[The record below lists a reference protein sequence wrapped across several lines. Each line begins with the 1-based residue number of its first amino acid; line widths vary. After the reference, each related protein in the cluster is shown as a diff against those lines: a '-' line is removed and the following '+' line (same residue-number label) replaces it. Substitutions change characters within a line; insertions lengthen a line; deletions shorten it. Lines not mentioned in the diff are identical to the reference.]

1 MTVIPAFMYLKGL
14 AQTSQTLA
22 DRSVTSAQ
30 GFRAGALAAGIKA
43 SGKPDLGI
51 WAADVECVAAATFTP
66 NKFPAAPVVLSRAR
80 LAAADGRAQ
89 AVVFNAGNANAC
101 NGQQGLSDAQET
113 SRLAAEKLGISPDL
127 VLVASTGIIGV
138 PMPMDRVRLG
148 IPRLELRPDAGHEA
162 AQAIMTT
169 DTRPKESAIAL
180 EIGGAEV
187 RIGAM
192 TKGVG
197 MIHPNMATMLAFIG
211 TDANL
216 DKAFARATL
225 KRVVDL
231 TFNMITVDGDTS
243 TNDSCFLLA
252 NGLSGAPVLDGSSAD
267 SERFAEA
274 LEAVCTDLARQMA
287 ADGEGASKLL
297 EVVVTGAGSD
307 ADARSAARAV
317 VGSSLVKAALHGEDP
332 NWGRVFAAVGNS
344 AAKVDAS
351 RAALWIGSVQVAR
364 DGVGT
369 GASKDDARAQMH
381 GAVVQMRVDLG
392 LGKAEA
398 RAWGC
403 DLTEAYVVENSSYS
417 T

>member
-1 MTVIPAFMYLKGL
+1 MTVTPLIQSIETIVDG
-14 AQTSQTLA
+14 
-22 DRSVTSAQ
+22 SVTSAK

-51 WAADVECVAAATFTP
+51 WTADVECVAAATFTP
-66 NKFPAAPVVLSRAR
+66 NKFPAAPVVLSRERVRGGVAR
-80 LAAADGRAQ
+80 

-101 NGQQGLSDAQET
+101 NGPQGLDDAREMT
-113 SRLAAEKLGISPDL
+113 RLAAERLGIAPEL

-138 PMPMDRVRLG
+138 PVPMDRVRAGL
-148 IPRLELRPDAGHEA
+148 PRVEVRADGGHAA

-169 DTRPKESAIAL
+169 DTRVKEFAVAM
-180 EIGGAEV
+180 EIGGHEV

-211 TDANL
+211 TDASL
-216 DKAFARATL
+216 EPSFARAAL
-225 KRVVDL
+225 KRAVDR

-252 NGLSGAPVLDGSSAD
+252 NGLAGAPTLEASSSDA
-267 SERFAEA
+267 ERFVAA
-274 LEAVCTDLARQMA
+274 LEAVCTDLARKMA

-297 EVVVTGAGSD
+297 QVDVTGAASE
-307 ADARSAARAV
+307 ADARAAARAV

-332 NWGRVFAAVGNS
+332 NWGRIFCAVGNS
-344 AAKVDAS
+344 TAQVDPG
-351 RAALWIGSVQVAR
+351 RAALWIGDVQIAR

-369 GASKDDARAQMH
+369 AAAPAQASAQMH
-381 GAVVQMRVDLG
+381 GAEVFFRVDLG
-392 LGKAEA
+392 LGTGTA

-403 DLTEAYVVENSSYS
+403 DLTEAYVVENSAYS

>member
-1 MTVIPAFMYLKGL
+1 MTSTRT
-14 AQTSQTLA
+14 AQPFETIV
-22 DRSVTSAQ
+22 DGSVTSAT
-30 GFRAGALAAGIKA
+30 GFRAGALAASIKA

-51 WAADVECVAAATFTP
+51 WTADADCVAAATFTP
-66 NKFPAAPVVLSRAR
+66 NRFAAAPVLVSREHVGGGSAR
-80 LAAADGRAQ
+80 

-101 NGQQGLSDAQET
+101 TGSQGLLDAREMTQ
-113 SRLAAEKLGISPDL
+113 LAGARLGIPAEL

-138 PMPMDRVRLG
+138 PMPMDRVRAG
-148 IPRLELRPDAGHEA
+148 IAQVEVRPDGGHEA
-162 AQAIMTT
+162 ARAIMTT
-169 DTRPKESAIAL
+169 DTRPKEFAVRVD
-180 EIGGAEV
+180 IGGQEV

-211 TDANL
+211 TDASL
-216 DKAFARATL
+216 EASFGRAAL
-225 KRVVDL
+225 KRAVDR

-252 NGLSGAPVLDGSSAD
+252 NGLSGAPTLNGSSAD
-267 SERFAEA
+267 AERFAAA
-274 LEAVCTDLARQMA
+274 LEAVCTDLARKMA

-297 EVVVTGAGSD
+297 EVDVTGAASE
-307 ADARSAARAV
+307 ADARAAARAV

-344 AAKVDAS
+344 AAQVDALK
-351 RAALWIGSVQVAR
+351 AALWIGSVQVAR

-369 GASKDDARAQMH
+369 GASKADASAQMH
-381 GAVVQMRVDLG
+381 GPEVCLRVDLG
-392 LGKAEA
+392 LGTASA

-403 DLTEAYVVENSSYS
+403 DLTEAYVRENSAYS